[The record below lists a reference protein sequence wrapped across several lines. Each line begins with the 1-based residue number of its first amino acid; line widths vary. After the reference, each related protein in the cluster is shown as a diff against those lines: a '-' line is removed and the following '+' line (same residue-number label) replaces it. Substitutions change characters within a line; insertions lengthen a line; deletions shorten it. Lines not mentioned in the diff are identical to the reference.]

1 MKYSGE
7 HRDVQGEEKSLAPW
21 LERIGLKL
29 VPFLAVAALIT
40 LFLTQ
45 GVLIALTAFLLF
57 AVLYYLGSW
66 FIKVFK
72 KIR

>member
-1 MKYSGE
+1 MKYPRE

-21 LERIGLKL
+21 IEKIGLKL
-29 VPFLAVAALIT
+29 IPILAVAALIT
-40 LFLTQ
+40 LFLTH
-45 GVLIALTAFLLF
+45 GVLVALTAFLLF

-72 KIR
+72 KIG